1 MLEFCFVCLSKPL
14 RNAQVYE
21 SNSNNNK
28 KRLLDLSNNFQ
39 VQITTLR
46 KFITNL
52 VSGNP
57 GGTPNQ
63 TERTKRRPL
72 AEPFQCR
79 YLQLCGDP
87 LLPSSLA
94 SSGRQR
100 ERDDV
105 SASGLAR
112 VVKSFEFLVCTA
124 MMCDV
129 LAITVHLS
137 KLFQVSW

>member
-1 MLEFCFVCLSKPL
+1 M
-14 RNAQVYE
+14 
-21 SNSNNNK
+21 SNH
-28 KRLLDLSNNFQ
+28 FQ

-63 TERTKRRPL
+63 TERTKKRPL

-94 SSGRQR
+94 SSWRQR
-100 ERDDV
+100 RETTSPPVDWREV
-105 SASGLAR
+105 LSPS
-112 VVKSFEFLVCTA
+112 SFLRA
-124 MMCDV
+124 
-129 LAITVHLS
+129 
-137 KLFQVSW
+137 QQ